1 MHKKLKFPLRFKIL
15 VSQLLVVSVV
25 LSLITFTMANLFH
38 VDKTAYIHDLTSTV
52 VLHTAAEANSL
63 MQGYRE
69 RLRLFSRVMSEEG
82 STGGGRVLQGLF
94 EEFPEFVMVTRQKG
108 GGEETVYDAAGLA
121 SGGVSKEELLR
132 FRESHPLPALAAGGE
147 PYVENS
153 TVNPRL
159 PTLTLTICEPAPTG
173 GEPVTSSGVIRL
185 DKLLGL
191 ASRSRVFET
200 FLLDARG
207 RFLAHSE
214 RGKISTAAD
223 KLWWGKVSRI
233 RSAGMTME
241 YQNQGRGMVGGFSRV
256 PCGNLT
262 AGVQIP
268 KSAAYLTSRELL
280 ADLLLLSLSL
290 FGGAALL
297 SLFWS
302 RRLTRPIEDLSEA
315 TRMVGQGRFEIEVK
329 AETGDEIG
337 ALAGSFNRMAGELK
351 ARERN
356 STDSWSSRRRW
367 PPSAPWGRGS
377 PTR

>member
-1 MHKKLKFPLRFKIL
+1 
-15 VSQLLVVSVV
+15 
-25 LSLITFTMANLFH
+25 
-38 VDKTAYIHDLTSTV
+38 
-52 VLHTAAEANSL
+52 
-63 MQGYRE
+63 
-69 RLRLFSRVMSEEG
+69 
-82 STGGGRVLQGLF
+82 
-94 EEFPEFVMVTRQKG
+94 
-108 GGEETVYDAAGLA
+108 
-121 SGGVSKEELLR
+121 
-132 FRESHPLPALAAGGE
+132 
-147 PYVENS
+147 
-153 TVNPRL
+153 
-159 PTLTLTICEPAPTG
+159 
-173 GEPVTSSGVIRL
+173 VIRL

-191 ASRSRVFET
+191 ARRSRVFET

-233 RSAGMTME
+233 RAAGMTME